1 MNVKSIGD
9 VSVNSLLISETIARN
24 SKLIADNFNTSF

>member
-9 VSVNSLLISETIARN
+9 VSVNSLLISGTITRN